1 MRSLHQYLIDLT
13 STKIFNLLHNTPTF
27 PISFKFFLFINIT
40 FSFSFSFSSYSTFS
54 IFFII
59 KFLKSTLHIRNLASS
74 NTCLNSLCQ
83 MAQIFIILILIFIFI
98 GIHIGIHIGILTK
111 RTISQ
116 SMSILTT
123 ITIIIG
129 IILRRSMQLMHIK

>member
-98 GIHIGIHIGILTK
+98 FIGIHIGILTK

-116 SMSILTT
+116 NMNILTT